1 MNRGLSRVILKP
13 FTSAELVVLAQ
24 RLKRAADYMLSEVEQ
39 INPRSTREVR
49 PITFRQ
55 VARMMRWRRYFA
67 ELARIVE
74 WAGFIDDPPVI
85 EVTDLPVGEG
95 NGRAFLEFLRSE
107 QYRAGMDAFSI
118 AANNLQER
126 VEPGQQQALEIEA
139 RFYSCL
145 LNQLGR

>member
-24 RLKRAADYMLSEVEQ
+24 RLKRAADYLLSEVEQ
-39 INPRSTREVR
+39 INPHSTREIR

-74 WAGFIDDPPVI
+74 WAGFMNDPPVI
-85 EVTDLPVGEG
+85 EVTDLPLGEG
-95 NGRAFLEFLRSE
+95 HERAFLEFLRSE
-107 QYRAGMDAFSI
+107 QYRAEMDAFSI
-118 AANNLQER
+118 TANNLQER
-126 VEPGQQQALEIEA
+126 VEPDQQQALEIEA